1 MQEQQSCCVNVLM
14 RILSFFL
21 ALLLGI
27 AVLCFFFFLGL
38 PYEFVILY
46 TNKQA
51 FDEEGAED
59 NNIRESEELQSKE
72 YTCGDYTILVLI
84 IIAGIALQPLYLI
97 FYFVWGFMWFIKE
110 YGWWC
115 FIADYNF

>member
-1 MQEQQSCCVNVLM
+1 M

-21 ALLLGI
+21 ALLLGV

-51 FDEEGAED
+51 FDEEGAE
-59 NNIRESEELQSKE
+59 ESANLQSLEEIRNKE
-72 YTCGDYTILVLI
+72 YTCGDYTILFFI
-84 IIAGIALQPLYLI
+84 ILAGVALQPLYLI